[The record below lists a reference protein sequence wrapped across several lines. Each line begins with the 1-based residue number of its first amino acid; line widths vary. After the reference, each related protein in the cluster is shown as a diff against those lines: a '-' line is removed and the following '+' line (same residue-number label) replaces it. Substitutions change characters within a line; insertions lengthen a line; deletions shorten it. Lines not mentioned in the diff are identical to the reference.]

1 MRVISIIAG
10 LMMDACCLVS
20 LEDWALR
27 RGIQRERIKRRNTE
41 ARGDTLVD
49 IFQRTKRLRL
59 DLERFFQ
66 VPGWEKK
73 GGGGV

>member
-1 MRVISIIAG
+1 MRVISIIVG
-10 LMMDACCLVS
+10 LMMDACCLAS

-41 ARGDTLVD
+41 TRGDTLVD
-49 IFQRTKRLRL
+49 IFQRKKRLRL

-66 VPGWEKK
+66 VPGWE
-73 GGGGV
+73 GGVK